1 MEETTKS
8 ETADKVNL
16 IWVGVGFGAFY
27 WVLESV
33 RDVLAY
39 GKGTLTERLFY
50 PDLPSVW
57 MRLLIICVIIFYG
70 FYAQSVRTNMEDR
83 TSGTQ
88 SRGVPVILS
97 GFLFAAAYWFLEAA
111 RNVFI
116 FKRGNLLAQLVQPD
130 IPDLSIRLLAV
141 CVLILFSI
149 YVQNL
154 INERRAFEQSIR
166 QRHEEL
172 ERLVEERTTELR
184 ESNEL
189 LQDEVDGRKRL
200 ETALWISRKCFQ
212 DIVNATAEGIVVVD
226 KTRKIRF
233 ANLSFENMCGRKA
246 AEMTGEPFSLPLA
259 VGEAGRVMVKNPT
272 GATEVEMRVMESEWE
287 GTAVYLVLLH
297 PLPESETVTGW

>member
-8 ETADKVNL
+8 RTDKVNL

-57 MRLLIICVIIFYG
+57 MRLLIICIIIFYG
-70 FYAQSVRTNMEDR
+70 FYAQSVRANIEDKD
-83 TSGTQ
+83 SGKQ
-88 SRGVPVILS
+88 RGRFPVIVS
-97 GFLFAAAYWFLEAA
+97 GFLFAAVYWFLEAA
-111 RNVFI
+111 RDVFI
-116 FKRGNLLAQLVQPD
+116 FKRGKLLAQLVQPD
-130 IPDLSIRLLAV
+130 IPDLSVRLLAV

-154 INERRAFEQSIR
+154 INERRAFEQSMR
-166 QRHEEL
+166 ERHEEL
-172 ERLVEERTTELR
+172 EKMVEERTTELR
-184 ESNEL
+184 KANEL

-200 ETALWISRKCFQ
+200 ETALWISRKSFQ
-212 DIVNATAEGIVVVD
+212 DIVNATTEGIVIVD

-246 AEMTGEPFSLPLA
+246 AEITGEPFSLPLT

-287 GTAVYLVLLH
+287 GSGVYLVLLH
-297 PLPESETVTGW
+297 PLPESEAVTGW